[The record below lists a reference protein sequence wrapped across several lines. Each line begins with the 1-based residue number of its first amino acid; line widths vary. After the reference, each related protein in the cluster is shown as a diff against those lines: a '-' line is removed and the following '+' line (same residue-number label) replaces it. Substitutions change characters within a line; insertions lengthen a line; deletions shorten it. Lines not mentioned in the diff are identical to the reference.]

1 MCVCI
6 GLFSLYSD
14 TRKKT
19 RHATIIHESS
29 LFGFNWRFAFQSE
42 FYNFQPVVAALC
54 AKIIFPFCG
63 TYGLK
68 LAVILIEQTFGFRLA
83 YLSVAFYIV
92 GLYLYL
98 VWFSIKKAYFTLVQ
112 HTLITVTSQT
122 VSTESDSQ
130 TYGPFKMPHFFKQLN
145 KKVKVIFQA
154 ASRVKNRAVSS
165 AMPAANSSSFV
176 RTLRNSFR
184 RRKKPDVSLQTL
196 YC

>member
-92 GLYLYL
+92 WLYL
-98 VWFSIKKAYFTLVQ
+98 VWFSMKKAYFTLVQ

-145 KKVKVIFQA
+145 TKSQSNFSGRFTCQEPRRLISN
-154 ASRVKNRAVSS
+154 ASCQFIIVCANITKFISS
-165 AMPAANSSSFV
+165 TEKA
-176 RTLRNSFR
+176 
-184 RRKKPDVSLQTL
+184 
-196 YC
+196 